1 MYHEIVLN
9 SLAYL
14 GFSSM
19 REIEKMTLNEYL
31 IRMEAFQLQT
41 IKRNEEIAYQAWLNQ
56 QVQATTGSP
65 KNPKPKFK
73 EFRKFF
79 DSEKMIDEVRSSFE
93 IDYITTLDKAK
104 NKGRKGR
111 ILMAQSFSV
120 KAILEAVDQSFS
132 STIERAGQSVQSF
145 GSSTTKRLAGVG
157 KAMTVAG
164 AATTAMGIK
173 SVKSFGNFQQS
184 LNQAAVI
191 AGGTSKDISGL
202 ADVANRMGAEL
213 PLSA

>member
-41 IKRNEEIAYQAWLNQ
+41 IKRNEELAYQAWLNQ

-65 KNPKPKFK
+65 KTPKPKFK
-73 EFRKFF
+73 EFRKVF

-93 IDYITTLDKAK
+93 LDYITTSNKAK
-104 NKGRKGR
+104 LRTNENVF
-111 ILMAQSFSV
+111 AQRLKEF
-120 KAILEAVDQSFS
+120 KELKKQGKI
-132 STIERAGQSVQSF
+132 IPWNERTQEE
-145 GSSTTKRLAGVG
+145 R
-157 KAMTVAG
+157 
-164 AATTAMGIK
+164 
-173 SVKSFGNFQQS
+173 
-184 LNQAAVI
+184 
-191 AGGTSKDISGL
+191 GGF
-202 ADVANRMGAEL
+202 
-213 PLSA
+213 

>member
-31 IRMEAFQLQT
+31 IRTEAFQLQT
-41 IKRNEEIAYQAWLNQ
+41 IKRNEELAYQAWLNQ

-93 IDYITTLDKAK
+93 LDYITTSNKAK
-104 NKGRKGR
+104 LRTNENVF
-111 ILMAQSFSV
+111 AQRLKEF
-120 KAILEAVDQSFS
+120 KELKKQGKI
-132 STIERAGQSVQSF
+132 IPWNERTQEE
-145 GSSTTKRLAGVG
+145 R
-157 KAMTVAG
+157 
-164 AATTAMGIK
+164 
-173 SVKSFGNFQQS
+173 
-184 LNQAAVI
+184 
-191 AGGTSKDISGL
+191 GGF
-202 ADVANRMGAEL
+202 
-213 PLSA
+213 

>member
-41 IKRNEEIAYQAWLNQ
+41 IKRNEELAYQAWLNQ

-79 DSEKMIDEVRSSFE
+79 NSEKMIDEVRSSFE
-93 IDYITTLDKAK
+93 LDYITTSNKAK
-104 NKGRKGR
+104 LRTNENVF
-111 ILMAQSFSV
+111 AQRLKEF
-120 KAILEAVDQSFS
+120 KELKKQGKI
-132 STIERAGQSVQSF
+132 IPWNERTQEE
-145 GSSTTKRLAGVG
+145 R
-157 KAMTVAG
+157 
-164 AATTAMGIK
+164 
-173 SVKSFGNFQQS
+173 
-184 LNQAAVI
+184 
-191 AGGTSKDISGL
+191 GGF
-202 ADVANRMGAEL
+202 
-213 PLSA
+213 